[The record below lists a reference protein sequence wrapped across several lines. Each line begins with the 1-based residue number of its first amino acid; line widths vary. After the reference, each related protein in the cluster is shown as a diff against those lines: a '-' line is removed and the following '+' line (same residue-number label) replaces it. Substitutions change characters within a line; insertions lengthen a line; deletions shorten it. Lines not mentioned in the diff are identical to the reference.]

1 VRSKVENDIYV
12 ALVKPQVQACAIKVE
27 EPPKVAPL
35 HEVTQLMDGCVV
47 LESVAWHEHHADGVS
62 GLDERPCF
70 ICRGGHRFFDK
81 YMLACG
87 DCLQAKLGMAGWRC
101 GDYERI
107 NMRQGIVDVG
117 VYGNAVIC
125 LLLSAID
132 LGKPLVHA
140 DDCRYPGRG
149 PQHAYVPRAPITY
162 SNDADANSVW
172 PH

>member
-1 VRSKVENDIYV
+1 
-12 ALVKPQVQACAIKVE
+12 
-27 EPPKVAPL
+27 
-35 HEVTQLMDGCVV
+35 
-47 LESVAWHEHHADGVS
+47 
-62 GLDERPCF
+62 
-70 ICRGGHRFFDK
+70 
-81 YMLACG
+81 
-87 DCLQAKLGMAGWRC
+87 MAGWRC